1 MRQRT
6 QAINALR
13 ADMAELGIVAAQ
25 GRGGIKD
32 LLKIIASEQDAR
44 LPADARPAM
53 SSRFH
58 FLGRQFVTHAIPTTA
73 TRWQPSF
80 PPWRG

>member
-32 LLKIIASEQDAR
+32 LLKIIASEEDAR
-44 LPADARPAM
+44 LPADA
-53 SSRFH
+53 SNE
-58 FLGRQFVTHAIPTTA
+58 
-73 TRWQPSF
+73 
-80 PPWRG
+80 